1 MVYTTFSKNYS
12 DISNEPMFLGKNV
25 NTFRTDIKKYSLL
38 NENTDKAYEYFN
50 NDIKEFNALPE
61 VEQNFF
67 IKVLQFLISINSTQ
81 SRGISVALLQLASL
95 PEIENFIQKCSFTK
109 LDQLLKYN
117 SMVKCLS
124 KEPTAVLDDI
134 TKNRSISRVSRDFG
148 IYYDLLILDIGF
160 FNTRG
165 EGLYFVS
172 GKERRVNKLSI
183 KKEIFLAIIGCY
195 AAECIKN
202 KKNHMCLDLY
212 KQKSVMKNVIS
223 LNKEIDEDNNVII
236 ENLKKIINLWKDN
249 KDDPEMNEVYFRFS
263 SDAKK
268 VFVDVF
274 NEEILSL
281 EYLFRNNNIYK
292 DELSDHIYNLTKK
305 SMNDVGLETDF

>member
-50 NDIKEFNALPE
+50 DDIKEFNALPE